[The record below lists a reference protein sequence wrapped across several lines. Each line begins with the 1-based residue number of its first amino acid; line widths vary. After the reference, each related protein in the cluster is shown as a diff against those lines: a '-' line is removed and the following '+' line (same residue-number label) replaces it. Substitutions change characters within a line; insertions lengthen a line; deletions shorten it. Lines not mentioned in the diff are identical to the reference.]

1 MAEIKQTVASS
12 FRNKQ
17 DFVQKGQAMSSIN
30 AKKGNQPSGCRVGVG
45 VGVVVEMGG
54 SKIT

>member
-45 VGVVVEMGG
+45 VVVEMGG